1 MAPTTTPISPPPQY
15 TLEWVCLH
23 MLVCIYQLSFARKSV
38 DLHGNCLQERKWRA
52 WLYQWCWR
60 NWASASAAKVCSSS
74 LFLFYIK
81 TFFFRGM
88 TCIICQWYSNDKN
101 LVSTYMKYNNTYFRG
116 SSRCPGYFCLQ
127 LSGIK
132 HVVLPNTIHG
142 LSCVKY
148 ATWRHLLVYF
158 CSTKYWR
165 KKEYNKC
172 KSEFF
177 FYDECIFYFSWNM
190 PLEAILEHFCEI
202 IVSIENKSGSLF
214 PVTVMLARVLCY
226 STASFLS
233 FMVFQKVLESNQLL
247 TLLSG

>member
-1 MAPTTTPISPPPQY
+1 M
-15 TLEWVCLH
+15 LH
-23 MLVCIYQLSFARKSV
+23 EDIF
-38 DLHGNCLQERKWRA
+38 W
-52 WLYQWCWR
+52 
-60 NWASASAAKVCSSS
+60 
-74 LFLFYIK
+74 YI
-81 TFFFRGM
+81 F
-88 TCIICQWYSNDKN
+88 
-101 LVSTYMKYNNTYFRG
+101 
-116 SSRCPGYFCLQ
+116 
-127 LSGIK
+127 
-132 HVVLPNTIHG
+132 VVLNIEE
-142 LSCVKY
+142 
-148 ATWRHLLVYF
+148 
-158 CSTKYWR
+158 

-214 PVTVMLARVLCY
+214 PATVMLARVLCY